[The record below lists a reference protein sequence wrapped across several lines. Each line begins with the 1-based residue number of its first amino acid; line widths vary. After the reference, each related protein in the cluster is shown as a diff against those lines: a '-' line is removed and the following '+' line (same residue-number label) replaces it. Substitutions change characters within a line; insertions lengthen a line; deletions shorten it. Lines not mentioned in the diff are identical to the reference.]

1 MSLTQIKAPSISQER
16 ERELVC
22 FLKDNNLEIDN
33 LRLLNLAFTH
43 TSYANECKGESD
55 SYERLEFLGDSI
67 LDMITAEYLF
77 ENYYAEYHEG
87 DFTKIKAVVV
97 SEDSLSEIA
106 RQKHFEKYILIGKGE
121 ASQGGATKKAIQAD
135 VMEAVIAAVF
145 LDKGLD
151 AAREYVLSFI
161 PFQIEKVIRNR
172 VSYKDYKTKLQE
184 YWQKKK
190 GKVPEYNT
198 VGHSGPDHEQV
209 FYVTVSLGGKVY
221 GPASGKSKKHAE
233 QNVAKYA
240 LIHLGLEP
248 NNGSFEDRD

>member
-1 MSLTQIKAPSISQER
+1 MIPNQIKAPSISEER
-16 ERELVC
+16 ERELLC
-22 FLKDNNLEIDN
+22 FLNENNLEIGN
-33 LRLLNLAFTH
+33 LRLLNLDFSH
-43 TSYANECKGESD
+43 TSYANECKGVSD

-87 DFTKIKAVVV
+87 DYTKIKAVVV

-121 ASQGGATKKAIQAD
+121 ASQGGANKKAIQAD
-135 VMEAVIAAVF
+135 VMEAVIAAVY
-145 LDKGLD
+145 LDKGLE

-190 GKVPEYNT
+190 GKVPEYST

-233 QNVAKYA
+233 QNAAKYA

-248 NNGSFEDRD
+248 NDGSFEDRE